1 MNKIFA
7 IGDIHGCLE
16 KLKDLMSKI
25 DIDNR
30 NDTLVFIGDF
40 IDRGRFS
47 KEVIDYVLHL
57 QGKYKKMVCLLGNHE
72 SMFLNYLEGVDEDMY
87 LVNGGIYTL
96 QSYKISFS
104 DDIEKRKSKIPAD
117 HRAFFQ
123 SLRPYYETKDYIFV
137 HAGLNPDV
145 PLAEQGVYD
154 LLWVRYEFIES
165 ENDIGKIVVFGH
177 TPVGEKP
184 LIRKNKIG
192 IDTGV
197 VYGGKLTCIEL
208 PDIKIYQA

>member
-1 MNKIFA
+1 MNKIYV

-25 DIDNR
+25 DIDR
-30 NDTLVFIGDF
+30 QNDTLIFIGDY

-47 KEVIDYVLHL
+47 KEVVDYIL
-57 QGKYKKMVCLLGNHE
+57 QLQSKYKNLVCLLGNHE
-72 SMFLNYLEGVDEDMY
+72 NMFLRYLEGVDEGMY
-87 LVNGGIYTL
+87 LANGGINTL
-96 QSYKISFS
+96 HSYEISLY
-104 DDIEKRKSKIPAD
+104 DDIEKRKSKVPAD
-117 HRAFFQ
+117 HQTFFK
-123 SLRPYYETKDYIFV
+123 SLLPYYETKDYIFV
-137 HAGLNPDV
+137 HAGLNPDA
-145 PLAEQGVYD
+145 PMTEQEMYD
-154 LLWVRYEFIES
+154 LLWVRYEFIGS
-165 ENDIGKIVVFGH
+165 EKDIGKIVVFGH

-208 PDIKIYQA
+208 PDVKIYQA

>member
-1 MNKIFA
+1 
-7 IGDIHGCLE
+7 
-16 KLKDLMSKI
+16 
-25 DIDNR
+25 
-30 NDTLVFIGDF
+30 
-40 IDRGRFS
+40 
-47 KEVIDYVLHL
+47 
-57 QGKYKKMVCLLGNHE
+57 
-72 SMFLNYLEGVDEDMY
+72 MFLNYLEGVDEDMY